1 MAEIFRKSSLEKLS
15 SPEQLD
21 KMIVITPPSFW
32 IGLLGA
38 GIIIITAL
46 VWSVVGRLPVNV
58 EAQGIY
64 VKRGGIY
71 PVHSKINGIVEE
83 VLVDEGEIIK
93 KGDVIAKIDTEE
105 IDRQIEE
112 MEERISAVENVEMD
126 SKQDVVTADN
136 KSLIDVKGQLI
147 TVRQTLDQSL
157 ALLDLR
163 NRELEAARNKV
174 VSVEDNFLL
183 AESNYYNSLNVGDA
197 TQEQLNYSEAQTEYS
212 TASNYLEN
220 AKSGLNQA
228 QVQYAQAQAQYK
240 QALGG
245 YDSYDE
251 YMINLKAAEAGK
263 LTALTELVGASNGNT
278 GISNFNYDVTQLA
291 MDYENATYNN
301 ETNFPGV
308 HAAIGAYLTAYQN
321 RMALENN
328 KSAIDNLKAT
338 LEQAKKVE
346 DNYADQV
353 EQYSE
358 QKDDADDMLDYAREK
373 YTERMQVVTQQQQ
386 IQSKL
391 GNEYTQ
397 ALNEYNTE
405 ISKLVSLENTV
416 EEIKIQVQVDQKNVD
431 AQMQVIQ
438 EQFDATK
445 ASVLSQLN
453 SEHQKLKQQKEDAM
467 LRATVDGEITNLVIA
482 EGSAVSMSG
491 TVARVQKGNDQDNV
505 IVCYVPVSSG
515 KKIYPGME
523 VMIYPSTV
531 NKQEY
536 GHMEAVVESV
546 DEYITSAENMQ
557 KQLGNDNLVESFL
570 QSGPVV
576 EVTCVLREDENTESG
591 YFWSSKKGA
600 DIKIAV
606 GTMVEANV
614 VIEEKAPITMLIP
627 LLKEK
632 LTIQVAN

>member
-240 QALGG
+240 L
-245 YDSYDE
+245 
-251 YMINLKAAEAGK
+251 
-263 LTALTELVGASNGNT
+263 LTRLHCRLY
-278 GISNFNYDVTQLA
+278 F
-291 MDYENATYNN
+291 
-301 ETNFPGV
+301 
-308 HAAIGAYLTAYQN
+308 
-321 RMALENN
+321 
-328 KSAIDNLKAT
+328 
-338 LEQAKKVE
+338 
-346 DNYADQV
+346 
-353 EQYSE
+353 
-358 QKDDADDMLDYAREK
+358 REK
-373 YTERMQVVTQQQQ
+373 AYKTGSRRD
-386 IQSKL
+386 S
-391 GNEYTQ
+391 
-397 ALNEYNTE
+397 
-405 ISKLVSLENTV
+405 EN
-416 EEIKIQVQVDQKNVD
+416 D
-431 AQMQVIQ
+431 
-438 EQFDATK
+438 
-445 ASVLSQLN
+445 
-453 SEHQKLKQQKEDAM
+453 
-467 LRATVDGEITNLVIA
+467 
-482 EGSAVSMSG
+482 
-491 TVARVQKGNDQDNV
+491 
-505 IVCYVPVSSG
+505 
-515 KKIYPGME
+515 
-523 VMIYPSTV
+523 
-531 NKQEY
+531 
-536 GHMEAVVESV
+536 
-546 DEYITSAENMQ
+546 
-557 KQLGNDNLVESFL
+557 
-570 QSGPVV
+570 
-576 EVTCVLREDENTESG
+576 
-591 YFWSSKKGA
+591 
-600 DIKIAV
+600 
-606 GTMVEANV
+606 
-614 VIEEKAPITMLIP
+614 
-627 LLKEK
+627 
-632 LTIQVAN
+632 